1 MSARVPSPRVGDQGH
16 RRFDARHLGGVDV
29 DVDDL
34 EVGVRVRPAEPL
46 QFQARTD
53 ADEHVG
59 FGPALVTGRAGEAQG
74 IVVRDDP
81 AAAAPGYD
89 RRLQRSR
96 ELAHLGRGVL
106 RAAAHHD
113 HGITGGGEHPG
124 RLGDQVGIRLRRG
137 VGGRRNGQVDGRT
150 LREHVPRH
158 LDGDRPGP
166 TGGHLAKR
174 LGHGRRRLGRVVD
187 AGGPFRDGAQGR
199 QLIGQLVQVAH
210 SAADEVRG
218 HLARDAHHRRARPIR
233 GTQSRARIQHPGTRD
248 HGKDAVPPGRLGVA
262 EGHVRGR
269 LLVAGVN
276 HPEPVLGLLHGI
288 KQPVG
293 LHPGNSEHGIH
304 AVREQACDN
313 GLTARHRFRHCMTSG
328 KTVAL
333 LGLRAS
339 RGVIR

>member
-1 MSARVPSPRVGDQGH
+1 MSARVPSRASATRGTEGLM
-16 RRFDARHLGGVDV
+16 RGIWAGSMSMLTILRS
-29 DVDDL
+29 
-34 EVGVRVRPAEPL
+34 
-46 QFQARTD
+46 
-53 ADEHVG
+53 G
-59 FGPALVTGRAGEAQG
+59 FGFGQRNHCNSRREPMPMSTSVSAQ
-74 IVVRDDP
+74 RLNP
-81 AAAAPGYD
+81 AAQVKPRGSSSGTIPRPPRQDTTGACSA
-89 RRLQRSR
+89 LASSR
-96 ELAHLGRGVL
+96 DLGRGVL

-113 HGITGGGEHPG
+113 HGIAGGGEHPG
-124 RLGDQVGIRLRRG
+124 RLGDQVRVRLRRG
-137 VGGRRNGQVDGRT
+137 IRSRCNGQVDGRT
-150 LREHVPRH
+150 LREYVPRH
-158 LDGDRPGP
+158 LEGDWPGP
-166 TGGHLAKR
+166 AGGHLAKR

-187 AGGPFRDGAQGR
+187 TGGPFRDGAQGR
-199 QLIGQLVQVAH
+199 QLIGQFVQVAH

-304 AVREQACDN
+304 AVHEQACDN

-328 KTVAL
+328 KSVAL